1 MSIEETEFIIINI
14 PRGKTTGQYNSGL
27 YQTFNKEI
35 SIIDKGLKC
44 LLNKVLLIKKCF
56 IKKLRRH
63 K

>member
-14 PRGKTTGQYNSGL
+14 PRKKTTGQYNISEL

-44 LLNKVLLIKKCF
+44 LLNKVLLMKKV
-56 IKKLRRH
+56 LY
-63 K
+63 